1 MLTREQALKHLPQIE
16 KTIDLARLA
25 LAERKDTKGG
35 LRTTW
40 TADDSASRA
49 ENLLLDSFQSVIYV
63 LPELHFADLLSGFK
77 PTQFRPTE
85 GLFTPYHVRMPCPV
99 CISNL
104 RIVYSHVRV
113 LTLHGLDKKRKVV
126 DWACFCSSK
135 NCPAV
140 ISNVIEHN
148 I

>member
-35 LRTTW
+35 QRTTW
-40 TADDSASRA
+40 TAESANRA

-77 PTQFRPTE
+77 PTQFRQLKASFLRT
-85 GLFTPYHVRMPCPV
+85 TYACPV
-99 CISNL
+99 QYVLAIYVSF
-104 RIVYSHVRV
+104 IVMYVY
-113 LTLHGLDKKRKVV
+113 
-126 DWACFCSSK
+126 
-135 NCPAV
+135 
-140 ISNVIEHN
+140 
-148 I
+148 